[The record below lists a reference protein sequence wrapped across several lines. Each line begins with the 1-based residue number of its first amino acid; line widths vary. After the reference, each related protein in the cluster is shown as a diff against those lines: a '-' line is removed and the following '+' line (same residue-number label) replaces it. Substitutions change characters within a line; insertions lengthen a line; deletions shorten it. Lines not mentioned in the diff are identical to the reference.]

1 MLDLG
6 WQELF
11 LITLV
16 ALIVVGPK
24 DLPLLIRSI
33 TGWIRGARKMAK
45 DFQVSLEEVAR
56 ETELDSFRKTS
67 DYSFERSISDFV
79 SNELNVDANVSKDE
93 YKKENVINQS
103 ELNKKEV
110 TDGFSLSKKPENQ
123 VLKDVEVEKEPES
136 SNMDS
141 NPLKSDK

>member
-33 TGWIRGARKMAK
+33 TGWIRGARKMAN
-45 DFQVSLEEVAR
+45 DFQTSLEEIAR

-67 DYSFERSISDFV
+67 DYSFERNISDFV
-79 SNELNVDANVSKDE
+79 SGEFNANANITKDE
-93 YKKENVINQS
+93 YNEKTVLNQG
-103 ELNKKEV
+103 ELNENEV
-110 TDGFSLSKKPENQ
+110 IDGLSLSRTSDNQ
-123 VLKDVEVEKEPES
+123 VLQRSIVKKEPDNS
-136 SNMDS
+136 KTDS
-141 NPLKSDK
+141 KSVKIE

>member
-33 TGWIRGARKMAK
+33 TGWLRSARKMAK
-45 DFQVSLEEVAR
+45 DFQTSLEEVAR
-56 ETELDSFRKTS
+56 ETELDRVREISE
-67 DYSFERSISDFV
+67 YSFERNISEFV
-79 SNELNVDANVSKDE
+79 SDGLDSNENITKGKS
-93 YKKENVINQS
+93 VINQGES
-103 ELNKKEV
+103 NVNEV
-110 TDGFSLSKKPENQ
+110 NDGLSLPTKTENQGLQPLEVKTKPENS
-123 VLKDVEVEKEPES
+123 KI
-136 SNMDS
+136 DS
-141 NPLKSDK
+141 NLIKLSK

>member
-16 ALIVVGPK
+16 ALVVVGPK

-45 DFQVSLEEVAR
+45 DFQTSLEEIAR

-67 DYSFERSISDFV
+67 DYSFEKNISDFI
-79 SNELNVDANVSKDE
+79 SGEFSANENITKDE
-93 YKKENVINQS
+93 YNEKSVLNQG
-103 ELNKKEV
+103 ELNENEV
-110 TDGFSLSKKPENQ
+110 IDGLSLSITPDNQLLQGSKVKKDSKNS
-123 VLKDVEVEKEPES
+123 K
-136 SNMDS
+136 MDS
-141 NPLKSDK
+141 NPKK

>member
-33 TGWIRGARKMAK
+33 TGWLRSARKMAK
-45 DFQVSLEEVAR
+45 DFQTSLEEVAR
-56 ETELDSFRKTS
+56 ETELDRVREISE
-67 DYSFERSISDFV
+67 YSFERNISEFV
-79 SNELNVDANVSKDE
+79 SDGLEPNENITKGKS
-93 YKKENVINQS
+93 VINQG
-103 ELNKKEV
+103 ETNVNEV
-110 TDGFSLSKKPENQ
+110 NDGLSLPIKTENQGLQPLEVKTKPENS
-123 VLKDVEVEKEPES
+123 KI
-136 SNMDS
+136 DS
-141 NPLKSDK
+141 NLIKLSK

>member
-11 LITLV
+11 LITLI

-45 DFQVSLEEVAR
+45 DFQISLEEVAR
-56 ETELDSFRKTS
+56 ETELDSVRKIS
-67 DYSFERSISDFV
+67 GYSFERNVSEFIADGLDATENITKDAHKEESTINQDE
-79 SNELNVDANVSKDE
+79 SNESEVIDGLSSFTKT
-93 YKKENVINQS
+93 EN
-103 ELNKKEV
+103 
-110 TDGFSLSKKPENQ
+110 
-123 VLKDVEVEKEPES
+123 
-136 SNMDS
+136 
-141 NPLKSDK
+141 

>member
-33 TGWIRGARKMAK
+33 TGWLRSARKMAK
-45 DFQVSLEEVAR
+45 DFQTSLEEVAR
-56 ETELDSFRKTS
+56 ETELDRVREISE
-67 DYSFERSISDFV
+67 YSFERNISEFV
-79 SNELNVDANVSKDE
+79 SDGLEPNENITKVNDGLSLPIKT
-93 YKKENVINQS
+93 ENQG
-103 ELNKKEV
+103 LQPLEV
-110 TDGFSLSKKPENQ
+110 KTKPENS
-123 VLKDVEVEKEPES
+123 KI
-136 SNMDS
+136 DS
-141 NPLKSDK
+141 NLIKLSK